1 MAAEQVEFEL
11 VSPEKLLLSEKV
23 EMVVVPGA
31 DGDFG
36 ILPRHAPLISSLRT
50 GVIAVYRQNRRDI
63 SERIFV
69 DGGFAEVTPERCT
82 VLAEQAVPVGEI
94 DRTSTEQQLKDARE
108 DLSDAT
114 SEAERKV
121 LERQVARYE
130 GMLQAVAAA

>member
-108 DLSDAT
+108 DFSDAT

-121 LERQVARYE
+121 LERQIARYE

>member
-82 VLAEQAVPVGEI
+82 VLAEQAVPVGDI

-121 LERQVARYE
+121 LERQIARYE

>member
-11 VSPEKLLLSEKV
+11 VSPEKLLLSEMV

-121 LERQVARYE
+121 LERQIARYE

>member
-11 VSPEKLLLSEKV
+11 VSPEKLLLSESV

-50 GVIAVYRQNRRDI
+50 GVIAVYRQNRRDV

-82 VLAEQAVPVGEI
+82 VLAEQAMPVEEI
-94 DRTSTEQQLKDARE
+94 DRSATEQQLKNARE

-114 SEAERKV
+114 SEAERKI
-121 LERQVARYE
+121 LERRIARYE
-130 GMLQAVAAA
+130 GMLQAVGAA

>member
-121 LERQVARYE
+121 LERQIARYE

>member
-82 VLAEQAVPVGEI
+82 VLAEQAVPVWEI

-121 LERQVARYE
+121 LERQIARYE